1 MSNLR
6 QFTMYGRR
14 AEFNKTAFCHYVK
27 QKSRREKIAISK
39 LEELIGESVG
49 VSANAVHH
57 WIYKKG
63 GPGDAEMIA
72 PLAKILDIADP
83 AQLIIFVDNGGTE
96 MERLTDRQKTA
107 AKRIYDLCIWFLY
120 EFERT
125 DGFNDYWLK
134 FKESGSKDPEMDIY
148 STVEDMIG
156 KINMALDQEYFDL
169 RGCDLYNELCEYVSD
184 DLYETFNGKLGYG
197 YRFEAQPNGNPTT
210 TEDYDRAMIRLNTI
224 IDKYL

>member
-14 AEFNKTAFCHYVK
+14 AEFNKTAFCHYIK
-27 QKSRREKIAISK
+27 KKSRREKIPISK
-39 LEELIGESVG
+39 LEALIGENVG

-72 PLAKILDIADP
+72 PLARILDIADP
-83 AQLIIFVDNGGTE
+83 AQLITFVDNGGTE

-107 AKRIYDLCIWFLY
+107 AKRIYDICIWFLY
-120 EFERT
+120 EFNRT
-125 DGFNDYWLK
+125 DGFNNYWLE
-134 FKESGSKDPEMDIY
+134 FKKSGSTDPESDIY
-148 STVEDMIG
+148 DMVEGMIG
-156 KINMALDQEYFDL
+156 KINLVLDQEYFDL
-169 RGCDLYNELCEYVSD
+169 RGCDLYNELCEFVSE
-184 DLYETFNGKLGYG
+184 DLYAAFNGKLGYA
-197 YRFEAQPNGNPTT
+197 YRFEAIPDGHPTT
-210 TEDYDRAMIRLNTI
+210 DQDYDRAMIRLNTI

>member
-14 AEFNKTAFCHYVK
+14 AEFNKTAFYHYVK

-96 MERLTDRQKTA
+96 MEHLTDRQKTA

-125 DGFNDYWLK
+125 
-134 FKESGSKDPEMDIY
+134 DPEMDIY

-197 YRFEAQPNGNPTT
+197 YRFEAHPNGNPTT